1 MKSMRKNTWLPLIG
15 LRTFLFVTTAFT
27 IVSCSDDK
35 GEDGYNPNLPVR
47 ISELSPQEGG
57 YFDKVILQGENFGN
71 NPKKVRV
78 FFNKKEAIVVGA
90 SGDRVLVHVPK
101 LPGDDCKIG
110 MLLNGNTTDT
120 IFAEKHFAY
129 EKNYQLIYVAGQL
142 NSNTETFIEG
152 SLETTTFANSMQH
165 LACDPSG
172 VIYMNHKN
180 TGQSGSLI
188 YINEPENYSKFLDYG
203 ASTENGGSPSTP
215 YYDDKTEKVYFCAH
229 HAPFFWEV
237 DPKDSWSFVKRKLIA
252 PDASYQAKGYRPVP
266 SGQKL
271 EYMCSYARATDANG
285 ESFIYC
291 RTWQGQF
298 FRFKLE
304 DRVYDYVTTF
314 AKSDA
319 CLATDP
325 DDPTKIYCALNEYN
339 KITCIDLTK
348 NPEDSGFETDVCG
361 IQGPGAYQDGHVSVA
376 RLNNPQQILSMH
388 DPETGEKVIY
398 ICDANNN
405 CVRMYNMET
414 KLMSTVAG
422 IGGKSGYAAGNP
434 TVSRM
439 NRPYGI
445 CITPENDIYVADA
458 GNKVI
463 MKLAFM

>member
-142 NSNTETFIEG
+142 NSNTETFVEG

-203 ASTENGGSPSTP
+203 ASTENGGSRIMMTKQRRFTSVRTML
-215 YYDDKTEKVYFCAH
+215 H
-229 HAPFFWEV
+229 FFG
-237 DPKDSWSFVKRKLIA
+237 KLILRIH
-252 PDASYQAKGYRPVP
+252 G
-266 SGQKL
+266 L
-271 EYMCSYARATDANG
+271 
-285 ESFIYC
+285 
-291 RTWQGQF
+291 
-298 FRFKLE
+298 L
-304 DRVYDYVTTF
+304 
-314 AKSDA
+314 
-319 CLATDP
+319 
-325 DDPTKIYCALNEYN
+325 
-339 KITCIDLTK
+339 
-348 NPEDSGFETDVCG
+348 
-361 IQGPGAYQDGHVSVA
+361 
-376 RLNNPQQILSMH
+376 
-388 DPETGEKVIY
+388 
-398 ICDANNN
+398 
-405 CVRMYNMET
+405 
-414 KLMSTVAG
+414 
-422 IGGKSGYAAGNP
+422 
-434 TVSRM
+434 
-439 NRPYGI
+439 
-445 CITPENDIYVADA
+445 
-458 GNKVI
+458 
-463 MKLAFM
+463 